1 MAHPYNNKSPF
12 NCWKGYERVP
22 GTKPGAKGSCRK
34 SSPAN
39 QNHYGESR
47 GEGHKSGERFRSD
60 PADRKAFEALSQ
72 LQKDSLHN
80 QANLYGKPFFSPKH
94 GVNVDPEDGV
104 LSNRPV
110 YSDNTKLT
118 YDKIDKPFTSPM
130 NATKGGGTTK
140 VCLPKSKV
148 NSMSAEEKKKV
159 VNAKESAGRS
169 GKRERSQR
177 SEVKGARK
185 KGATLK
191 DWFEKE
197 NWVNVKTG
205 DECGAPTKRTSYGGS
220 ETKNKSKFLKTA
232 YDIGST
238 FLKGAPGVVATMLT
252 PQKAYAHQDG
262 QWVTNPDGSKTFEKF
277 KFYEDDNDGGLLP
290 KFKEEET
297 PLNKSNEPRKTT
309 KGKGRN
315 FRTVEEGAGMTE
327 KGVKEYKKKNP
338 GSNLQTAVTEKNPK
352 GKRAARRKSFCAR
365 SRGWTGERGRAARRR
380 WNC

>member
-1 MAHPYNNKSPF
+1 MAHPYRNISPL

-22 GTKPGAKGSCRK
+22 GKVPGTKGSCRK

-47 GEGHKSGERFRSD
+47 GEGHKSGKIFRYD
-60 PADRKAFEALSQ
+60 PADKKAFEALNQ
-72 LQKDSLHN
+72 KTKDSLHSEAMKYN
-80 QANLYGKPFFSPKH
+80 KPFFSPKY

-104 LSNRPV
+104 LSGRPI

-159 VNAKESAGRS
+159 VSAKESAGRS

-177 SEVKGARK
+177 SEVSGARK
-185 KGATLK
+185 KGATLR

-197 NWVNVKTG
+197 NWINVKTG
-205 DECGAPTKRTSYGGS
+205 QECGAPTKR
-220 ETKNKSKFLKTA
+220 
-232 YDIGST
+232 
-238 FLKGAPGVVATMLT
+238 
-252 PQKAYAHQDG
+252 
-262 QWVTNPDGSKTFEKF
+262 
-277 KFYEDDNDGGLLP
+277 
-290 KFKEEET
+290 KE
-297 PLNKSNEPRKTT
+297 SNEPRKTT

-338 GSNLQTAVTEKNPK
+338 GSNLQTAVTEKPSELK
-352 GKRAARRKSFCAR
+352 PGSKKWKRRKSFCAR
-365 SRGWTGERGRAARRR
+365 SKKWKSKRGLAARRR

>member
-12 NCWKGYERVP
+12 NCWKKR
-22 GTKPGAKGSCRK
+22 GTKMKNGREVPNCVPKN
-34 SSPAN
+34 SSPA
-39 QNHYGESR
+39 
-47 GEGHKSGERFRSD
+47 K
-60 PADRKAFEALSQ
+60 
-72 LQKDSLHN
+72 
-80 QANLYGKPFFSPKH
+80 
-94 GVNVDPEDGV
+94 
-104 LSNRPV
+104 
-110 YSDNTKLT
+110 
-118 YDKIDKPFTSPM
+118 
-130 NATKGGGTTK
+130 ATKGGGTTK

-148 NSMSAEEKKKV
+148 NNMSAEQKKKV
-159 VNAKESAGRS
+159 VSAKESAGRS

-205 DECGAPTKRTSYGGS
+205 EECGAPTKRTSS
-220 ETKNKSKFLKTA
+220 ETNEPGMGMKLLKNA
-232 YDIGST
+232 YDVGSL
-238 FLKGAPGVVATMLT
+238 FARGGLGVASAMLT
-252 PQKAYAHQDG
+252 PATAYAQGREMPEFIEGGVDNRSLEELERDG
-262 QWVTNPDGSKTFEKF
+262 PIP
-277 KFYEDDNDGGLLP
+277 LP
-290 KFKEEET
+290 VYKEET

-315 FRTVEEGAGMTE
+315 FRTVKEGAGMTE

-338 GSNLQTAVTEKNPK
+338 GSKLQTAVTEKNPK

-365 SRGWTGERGRAARRR
+365 SKGWTGERGRAARRR

>member
-1 MAHPYNNKSPF
+1 MAHPYRNISPL

-22 GTKPGAKGSCRK
+22 GKAPGTKGSCRK

-39 QNHYGESR
+39 QNMKFEKANR
-47 GEGHKSGERFRSD
+47 ERY
-60 PADRKAFEALSQ
+60 EAMSQ
-72 LQKDSLHN
+72 KTKDSLHH

-94 GVNVDPEDGV
+94 QVNVDPEDGV
-104 LSNRPV
+104 LSNRPI
-110 YSDNTKLT
+110 YKDGTMLT

-159 VNAKESAGRS
+159 VRAKESAGRS
-169 GKRERSQR
+169 GKRERSQK

-205 DECGAPTKRTSYGGS
+205 DECGAPTKR
-220 ETKNKSKFLKTA
+220 
-232 YDIGST
+232 
-238 FLKGAPGVVATMLT
+238 
-252 PQKAYAHQDG
+252 
-262 QWVTNPDGSKTFEKF
+262 
-277 KFYEDDNDGGLLP
+277 
-290 KFKEEET
+290 KE
-297 PLNKSNEPRKTT
+297 SNEPRKTT

>member
-39 QNHYGESR
+39 QNMKFEKANR
-47 GEGHKSGERFRSD
+47 ERY
-60 PADRKAFEALSQ
+60 EAMSQ
-72 LQKDSLHN
+72 KTKDSLHH
-80 QANLYGKPFFSPKH
+80 QANLYNKPFFSPKH
-94 GVNVDPEDGV
+94 QVNVDPEDGV
-104 LSNRPV
+104 LSNRPI
-110 YSDNTKLT
+110 YKDGTMLT

-140 VCLPKSKV
+140 VCLPQKKV
-148 NSMSAEEKKKV
+148 NSMSADEKEKV

-169 GKRERSQR
+169 GKRERSQG

-205 DECGAPTKRTSYGGS
+205 EECGAPTKR
-220 ETKNKSKFLKTA
+220 KS
-232 YDIGST
+232 
-238 FLKGAPGVVATMLT
+238 
-252 PQKAYAHQDG
+252 
-262 QWVTNPDGSKTFEKF
+262 
-277 KFYEDDNDGGLLP
+277 
-290 KFKEEET
+290 
-297 PLNKSNEPRKTT
+297 SNEPAKTT

-327 KGVKEYKKKNP
+327 KGVKEYKRKNP

>member
-12 NCWKGYERVP
+12 NCWKG
-22 GTKPGAKGSCRK
+22 TKGSCRK

-39 QNHYGESR
+39 QNNYGESR

-60 PADRKAFEALSQ
+60 PADRKAFKALSQ
-72 LQKDSLHN
+72 VQKDSLHN

-130 NATKGGGTTK
+130 NAAKGGGTTK

-148 NSMSAEEKKKV
+148 NNMSAEEKKKV
-159 VNAKESAGRS
+159 VRAKESAGRS

-197 NWVNVKTG
+197 NWVNVKTE
-205 DECGAPTKRTSYGGS
+205 ECGAPTKRTSYGS
-220 ETKNKSKFLKTA
+220 NERNNKSKFLKTA

-238 FLKGAPGVVATMLT
+238 FLKGGTGLAATILT
-252 PQKAYAHQDG
+252 PTNAYAHQDG
-262 QWVTNPDGSKTFEKF
+262 KWVTNPDGSKTFEKF
-277 KFYEDDNDGGLLP
+277 KFYEDNNDGGLLP

-327 KGVKEYKKKNP
+327 KGVKEYRKKNP

-365 SRGWTGERGRAARRR
+365 SKGWTGERGRAARRR

>member
-1 MAHPYNNKSPF
+1 MSSPLD
-12 NCWKGYERVP
+12 CWKGYERVP

-47 GEGHKSGERFRSD
+47 GEGHESGKRFGFD
-60 PADRKAFEALSQ
+60 PADKKAFVALSQ
-72 LQKDSLHN
+72 MQKDSLHN
-80 QANLYGKPFFSPKH
+80 QANLYGKPFFSPKL

-104 LSNRPV
+104 LSNRPI

-118 YDKIDKPFTSPM
+118 YDKIDRPFTSPM
-130 NATKGGGTTK
+130 RRATKGGGTTK

-148 NSMSAEEKKKV
+148 NNMSPEQKKKV
-159 VNAKESAGRS
+159 VAAKESAGRS
-169 GKRERSQR
+169 GKRERSQG

-185 KGATLK
+185 KGATLR

-205 DECGAPTKRTSYGGS
+205 DECGAPTKR
-220 ETKNKSKFLKTA
+220 
-232 YDIGST
+232 
-238 FLKGAPGVVATMLT
+238 
-252 PQKAYAHQDG
+252 
-262 QWVTNPDGSKTFEKF
+262 
-277 KFYEDDNDGGLLP
+277 
-290 KFKEEET
+290 KE
-297 PLNKSNEPRKTT
+297 SNEPRKTT

-327 KGVKEYKKKNP
+327 EGVKDYKKKNP

>member
-1 MAHPYNNKSPF
+1 MVIRLYNNKSPF

-39 QNHYGESR
+39 QNMKFEKANR
-47 GEGHKSGERFRSD
+47 ERY
-60 PADRKAFEALSQ
+60 EAMSQ
-72 LQKDSLHN
+72 KTKDSLHH

-94 GVNVDPEDGV
+94 QVNVDPEDGV
-104 LSNRPV
+104 LSNRPI
-110 YSDNTKLT
+110 YKDGTMLT

-159 VNAKESAGRS
+159 VSAKESAGRS

-205 DECGAPTKRTSYGGS
+205 DECGAPTKR
-220 ETKNKSKFLKTA
+220 
-232 YDIGST
+232 
-238 FLKGAPGVVATMLT
+238 
-252 PQKAYAHQDG
+252 
-262 QWVTNPDGSKTFEKF
+262 
-277 KFYEDDNDGGLLP
+277 
-290 KFKEEET
+290 KE
-297 PLNKSNEPRKTT
+297 SNEPRKTT

-352 GKRAARRKSFCAR
+352 GKRAARRRSFCAR

>member
-1 MAHPYNNKSPF
+1 LGRKIKEKIMAHPYRNISPL

-34 SSPAN
+34 SSPA
-39 QNHYGESR
+39 
-47 GEGHKSGERFRSD
+47 
-60 PADRKAFEALSQ
+60 
-72 LQKDSLHN
+72 
-80 QANLYGKPFFSPKH
+80 
-94 GVNVDPEDGV
+94 
-104 LSNRPV
+104 
-110 YSDNTKLT
+110 
-118 YDKIDKPFTSPM
+118 

-159 VNAKESAGRS
+159 VRAKESAGRS

-205 DECGAPTKRTSYGGS
+205 QECGAPTKRETSKTSRGM
-220 ETKNKSKFLKTA
+220 KALKTA
-232 YDIGST
+232 FDIGST
-238 FLKGAPGVVATMLT
+238 FLKGGAGVAATMLT

-262 QWVTNPDGSKTFEKF
+262 QWVTNPDGSKSFEKF
-277 KFYEDDNDGGLLP
+277 NFYEDDFDLKDGELLP
-290 KFKEEET
+290 KFKEET

-327 KGVKEYKKKNP
+327 KGVKEYRKKNP
-338 GSNLQTAVTEKNPK
+338 GSKLQTAVTEKNPK

-365 SRGWTGERGRAARRR
+365 SKGWTSERGKAARRR

>member
-1 MAHPYNNKSPF
+1 MAHPYRNISPL

-22 GTKPGAKGSCRK
+22 GKAPGTKGSCRK
-34 SSPAN
+34 SSPA
-39 QNHYGESR
+39 
-47 GEGHKSGERFRSD
+47 K
-60 PADRKAFEALSQ
+60 
-72 LQKDSLHN
+72 
-80 QANLYGKPFFSPKH
+80 
-94 GVNVDPEDGV
+94 
-104 LSNRPV
+104 
-110 YSDNTKLT
+110 
-118 YDKIDKPFTSPM
+118 
-130 NATKGGGTTK
+130 ATKGGGTTK

-148 NSMSAEEKKKV
+148 NNMSEEQKQKV
-159 VNAKESAGRS
+159 IRAKESAGRS
-169 GKRERSQR
+169 GKRERSQQ
-177 SEVKGARK
+177 SEVSGARK
-185 KGATLK
+185 KGATLR

-205 DECGAPTKRTSYGGS
+205 DECGAPTKRLS
-220 ETKNKSKFLKTA
+220 TKEERNAKKKKFVNAIAKTA
-232 YDIGST
+232 YDIGSN
-238 FLKGAPGVVATMLT
+238 FLKGAPGLAATMLT
-252 PQKAYAHQDG
+252 PQTAYGGQPSEEQLKQRQALMQDYY
-262 QWVTNPDGSKTFEKF
+262 DSLGSSS
-277 KFYEDDNDGGLLP
+277 
-290 KFKEEET
+290 ET

>member
-1 MAHPYNNKSPF
+1 
-12 NCWKGYERVP
+12 
-22 GTKPGAKGSCRK
+22 
-34 SSPAN
+34 
-39 QNHYGESR
+39 
-47 GEGHKSGERFRSD
+47 
-60 PADRKAFEALSQ
+60 
-72 LQKDSLHN
+72 
-80 QANLYGKPFFSPKH
+80 
-94 GVNVDPEDGV
+94 
-104 LSNRPV
+104 
-110 YSDNTKLT
+110 
-118 YDKIDKPFTSPM
+118 M

-205 DECGAPTKRTSYGGS
+205 DECGAPTKRLSTK
-220 ETKNKSKFLKTA
+220 EERNARKNKFVNTIAKTA
-232 YDIGST
+232 WDIGSN
-238 FLKGAPGVVATMLT
+238 FLKGAPGLAATMLT
-252 PQKAYAHQDG
+252 PQVAYGGQPTEKQIMEQIKLRQDYYDRVG
-262 QWVTNPDGSKTFEKF
+262 SSEDGEVQDIS
-277 KFYEDDNDGGLLP
+277 
-290 KFKEEET
+290 ET

>member
-1 MAHPYNNKSPF
+1 MAHPYRNISPL

-39 QNHYGESR
+39 SNHKYKLKFEKANR
-47 GEGHKSGERFRSD
+47 ERYEKMPQRV
-60 PADRKAFEALSQ
+60 
-72 LQKDSLHN
+72 KDSL
-80 QANLYGKPFFSPKH
+80 QLEAWKYGGPFWSPKH
-94 GVNVDPEDGV
+94 QVNVDPEDGV
-104 LSNRPV
+104 LYNRPI
-110 YSDNTKLT
+110 YQDGTMLT
-118 YDKIDKPFTSPM
+118 YPSLSKPTSRQTEINSPA

-148 NSMSAEEKKKV
+148 NSMSPEQKKKV
-159 VNAKESAGRS
+159 VAAKESAGRS
-169 GKRERSQR
+169 GKRERSQG

-185 KGATLK
+185 KGATLR

-205 DECGAPTKRTSYGGS
+205 DECGAPTKR
-220 ETKNKSKFLKTA
+220 K
-232 YDIGST
+232 
-238 FLKGAPGVVATMLT
+238 
-252 PQKAYAHQDG
+252 
-262 QWVTNPDGSKTFEKF
+262 
-277 KFYEDDNDGGLLP
+277 
-290 KFKEEET
+290 
-297 PLNKSNEPRKTT
+297 KSNEPRKTT

-365 SRGWTGERGRAARRR
+365 SRGWTGERGKAARRR

>member
-22 GTKPGAKGSCRK
+22 GTKKGAKGSCRK

-39 QNHYGESR
+39 QNMKFEKANR
-47 GEGHKSGERFRSD
+47 ERY
-60 PADRKAFEALSQ
+60 EAMSQ
-72 LQKDSLHN
+72 KTKDSLHH

-94 GVNVDPEDGV
+94 QVNVDPEDGV
-104 LSNRPV
+104 LSNRPI
-110 YSDNTKLT
+110 YKDGTMLT

-130 NATKGGGTTK
+130 KATKGGGTTK
-140 VCLPKSKV
+140 VCLPQDKV
-148 NSMSAEEKKKV
+148 NNMSPEQKKKV
-159 VNAKESAGRS
+159 VAAKESAGRS
-169 GKRERSQR
+169 GKRERSQG

-205 DECGAPTKRTSYGGS
+205 EECGAPTKR
-220 ETKNKSKFLKTA
+220 KS
-232 YDIGST
+232 
-238 FLKGAPGVVATMLT
+238 
-252 PQKAYAHQDG
+252 
-262 QWVTNPDGSKTFEKF
+262 
-277 KFYEDDNDGGLLP
+277 
-290 KFKEEET
+290 
-297 PLNKSNEPRKTT
+297 SNEPAKTT

-327 KGVKEYKKKNP
+327 EGVKDYKKKNP

>member
-72 LQKDSLHN
+72 VQKDSLHN

-140 VCLPKSKV
+140 VCLPQDKV
-148 NSMSAEEKKKV
+148 NSMSPEQKKKV
-159 VNAKESAGRS
+159 VAAKESAGRS
-169 GKRERSQR
+169 GKRERSQG

-185 KGATLK
+185 KGATLR

-205 DECGAPTKRTSYGGS
+205 EECGAPTKR
-220 ETKNKSKFLKTA
+220 KS
-232 YDIGST
+232 
-238 FLKGAPGVVATMLT
+238 
-252 PQKAYAHQDG
+252 
-262 QWVTNPDGSKTFEKF
+262 
-277 KFYEDDNDGGLLP
+277 
-290 KFKEEET
+290 
-297 PLNKSNEPRKTT
+297 SNEPAKTT

-338 GSNLQTAVTEKNPK
+338 GSNLQTAVTGPVSELSEKEK
-352 GKRAARRKSFCAR
+352 ARRRSFCAR
-365 SRGWTGERGRAARRR
+365 SKGWTGERGKAARKR
-380 WNC
+380 WRC

>member
-1 MAHPYNNKSPF
+1 MSHPYNNKSPF

-39 QNHYGESR
+39 SNHKYKLKFEKANR
-47 GEGHKSGERFRSD
+47 ERYEKMPQRV
-60 PADRKAFEALSQ
+60 
-72 LQKDSLHN
+72 KDSL
-80 QANLYGKPFFSPKH
+80 QQVAYEYGGPFFSPKH
-94 GVNVDPEDGV
+94 QVNVDPEDGV
-104 LSNRPV
+104 LYNRPI
-110 YSDNTKLT
+110 YADGTMLT
-118 YDKIDKPFTSPM
+118 YPALNKPVKRETELNKPPSPM

-159 VNAKESAGRS
+159 VSAKESAGRS

-205 DECGAPTKRTSYGGS
+205 QECGAPTKR
-220 ETKNKSKFLKTA
+220 KS
-232 YDIGST
+232 
-238 FLKGAPGVVATMLT
+238 
-252 PQKAYAHQDG
+252 
-262 QWVTNPDGSKTFEKF
+262 
-277 KFYEDDNDGGLLP
+277 
-290 KFKEEET
+290 
-297 PLNKSNEPRKTT
+297 SNEPAKTT

-315 FRTVEEGAGMTE
+315 FRTTEEGAGMTE

-338 GSNLQTAVTEKNPK
+338 GSNLQTAVTGPVSELSEKEK
-352 GKRAARRKSFCAR
+352 ARRRSFCAR
-365 SRGWTGERGRAARRR
+365 SKGWTGERGKAARKR
-380 WNC
+380 WRC